1 MMSNSV
7 IMHDVNF
14 NNMFSG
20 VNEAVLSNEVI
31 LNVCNHILA
40 TKYDFFLYL
49 SLYKRSLDL
58 GLET

>member
-20 VNEAVLSNEVI
+20 VNEAVLQVI